1 MSSDMRGEAPAI
13 TEDSD
18 LSLIIKELYKGR
30 VGRNQKT
37 SDFCVGG
44 ALCHYFLRYDSQWA
58 KMRKPSFPFSD
69 QLFADLEWIVRDYGS
84 ERVNE
89 YYFGDNGGVDNE
101 DGYWDAGD
109 VEDREVEFTDT
120 LEYYADAIVNANDAG
135 EYDDAWVHVDMF
147 LKEFEI
153 D

>member
-1 MSSDMRGEAPAI
+1 MSSDMRGEAPAV

-18 LSLIIKELYKGR
+18 LALVIRELYKGR

-44 ALCHYFLRYDSQWA
+44 ALCHYFLRYDNEWS
-58 KMRKPSFPFSD
+58 KMQKPSFPFPD
-69 QLFADLEWIVRDYGS
+69 QIVNDLEWIVRDFGS
-84 ERVNE
+84 ERIQN
-89 YYFGDNGGVDNE
+89 YYFNDDGDDEGE
-101 DGYWDAGD
+101 
-109 VEDREVEFTDT
+109 EEFADT
-120 LEYYADAIVNANDAG
+120 LDYYADAIITANDLG
-135 EYDDAWVHVDMF
+135 EYDDAWIHVDMF

>member
-1 MSSDMRGEAPAI
+1 MSSEMIGEPPAI

-18 LSLIIKELYKGR
+18 LALIIRELYKGR

-44 ALCHYFLRYDSQWA
+44 ALCHYFLRYDNEWSRMQ
-58 KMRKPSFPFSD
+58 KPSFPFPD
-69 QLFADLEWIVRDYGS
+69 QIVNDLEWIVRDFGS
-84 ERVNE
+84 DRIQQ
-89 YYFGDNGGVDNE
+89 YYFNDD
-101 DGYWDAGD
+101 D
-109 VEDREVEFTDT
+109 EDREEEFTET
-120 LEYYADAIVNANDAG
+120 LDYYADAIIGANDLG
-135 EYDDAWVHVDMF
+135 EYDDAWIHVDMF

>member
-1 MSSDMRGEAPAI
+1 MRGEAPAV

-18 LSLIIKELYKGR
+18 LALVIRELYKGR

-44 ALCHYFLRYDSQWA
+44 ALCHYFLRYDNEWS
-58 KMRKPSFPFSD
+58 KMQKPSFPFPD
-69 QLFADLEWIVRDYGS
+69 QIVNDLEWIVRDFGS
-84 ERVNE
+84 ERIQN
-89 YYFGDNGGVDNE
+89 YYFNDDGDDEGE
-101 DGYWDAGD
+101 
-109 VEDREVEFTDT
+109 EEFADT
-120 LEYYADAIVNANDAG
+120 LDYYADAIITANDLG
-135 EYDDAWVHVDMF
+135 EYDDAWIHVDMF

>member
-1 MSSDMRGEAPAI
+1 MSSDMRGEAPAV

-18 LSLIIKELYKGR
+18 LALVIRELYKGR

-44 ALCHYFLRYDSQWA
+44 ALCHYFLRYDNEWS
-58 KMRKPSFPFSD
+58 KMQKPSFPFPD
-69 QLFADLEWIVRDYGS
+69 QIVNDLEWIVRDFGS
-84 ERVNE
+84 ARIQN
-89 YYFGDNGGVDNE
+89 YYFNDDGDDEGE
-101 DGYWDAGD
+101 
-109 VEDREVEFTDT
+109 EEFADT
-120 LEYYADAIVNANDAG
+120 LDYYADAIITANDLG
-135 EYDDAWVHVDMF
+135 EYDDAWIHVDMF

>member
-1 MSSDMRGEAPAI
+1 MSSDMRGEAPAV

-18 LSLIIKELYKGR
+18 LALVIRELYKGR

-44 ALCHYFLRYDSQWA
+44 ALCHYFLRYDNEWS
-58 KMRKPSFPFSD
+58 KMQKPSFPFPD
-69 QLFADLEWIVRDYGS
+69 QIVNDLEWLVRDFGS
-84 ERVNE
+84 ERIQN
-89 YYFGDNGGVDNE
+89 YYFNDDGDDEGE
-101 DGYWDAGD
+101 
-109 VEDREVEFTDT
+109 EEFADT
-120 LEYYADAIVNANDAG
+120 LDYYADAIITANDLG
-135 EYDDAWVHVDMF
+135 EYDDAWIHVDMF

>member
-1 MSSDMRGEAPAI
+1 MSSEMIGEPPAI

-18 LSLIIKELYKGR
+18 LASIIRELYRGK

-44 ALCHYFLRYDSQWA
+44 ALCHYFLRYEEDWN
-58 KMRKPSFPFSD
+58 KKSFPFAD
-69 QLFADLEWIVRDYGS
+69 QLTNNLMCIIQHQGKVPEDTDIGDLYDIC
-84 ERVNE
+84 
-89 YYFGDNGGVDNE
+89 
-101 DGYWDAGD
+101 
-109 VEDREVEFTDT
+109 
-120 LEYYADAIVNANDAG
+120 EYYAEATVNANDAG
-135 EYDDAWVHVDMF
+135 DYDDAWIHVDMF

>member
-1 MSSDMRGEAPAI
+1 MSSEMIGEPPAI

-18 LSLIIKELYKGR
+18 LALIIRELYKGR

-44 ALCHYFLRYDSQWA
+44 ALCHYFLRYDNEWS
-58 KMRKPSFPFSD
+58 KMNKPSFPFPD
-69 QLFADLEWIVRDYGS
+69 QIVNDLEWIVRDFGS
-84 ERVNE
+84 DRIQQ
-89 YYFGDNGGVDNE
+89 YYFNDD
-101 DGYWDAGD
+101 D
-109 VEDREVEFTDT
+109 EDREEEFTET
-120 LEYYADAIVNANDAG
+120 LDYYADAIIGANDLG

>member
-1 MSSDMRGEAPAI
+1 MSSDMRGEAPAV

-18 LSLIIKELYKGR
+18 LVAIIRELYKGR

-44 ALCHYFLRYDSQWA
+44 ALCHYFLRYDNEWSRMQ
-58 KMRKPSFPFSD
+58 KPPFPFPD
-69 QLFADLEWIVRDYGS
+69 QMVHDLEWIVRDFGS
-84 ERVNE
+84 DRIQE
-89 YYFGDNGGVDNE
+89 YYFNDDGDDEGE
-101 DGYWDAGD
+101 
-109 VEDREVEFTDT
+109 EEFTET
-120 LEYYADAIVNANDAG
+120 LDYYADAITDANDLG
-135 EYDDAWVHVDMF
+135 EYDDAWIHVDMF

>member
-18 LSLIIKELYKGR
+18 LVAIIRELYKGR

-44 ALCHYFLRYDSQWA
+44 ALCHYFLRYDNEWS
-58 KMRKPSFPFSD
+58 KMQKPSFPFPD
-69 QLFADLEWIVRDYGS
+69 QIVNDLEWIVRDFGS
-84 ERVNE
+84 ERIQN
-89 YYFGDNGGVDNE
+89 YYFNDDGDDEGE
-101 DGYWDAGD
+101 
-109 VEDREVEFTDT
+109 EEFADT
-120 LEYYADAIVNANDAG
+120 LDYYADAIITANDLG
-135 EYDDAWVHVDMF
+135 EYDDAWIHVDMF

>member
-1 MSSDMRGEAPAI
+1 MSSDMRGEAPAV

-18 LSLIIKELYKGR
+18 LALVIRELYKGS

-44 ALCHYFLRYDSQWA
+44 ALCHYFLRYDNEWS
-58 KMRKPSFPFSD
+58 KMQKPSFPFPD
-69 QLFADLEWIVRDYGS
+69 QIVNDLEWIVRDFGS
-84 ERVNE
+84 ERIQN
-89 YYFGDNGGVDNE
+89 YYFNDDGDDEGE
-101 DGYWDAGD
+101 
-109 VEDREVEFTDT
+109 EEFADT
-120 LEYYADAIVNANDAG
+120 LDYYADAIITANDLG
-135 EYDDAWVHVDMF
+135 EYDDAWIHVDMF